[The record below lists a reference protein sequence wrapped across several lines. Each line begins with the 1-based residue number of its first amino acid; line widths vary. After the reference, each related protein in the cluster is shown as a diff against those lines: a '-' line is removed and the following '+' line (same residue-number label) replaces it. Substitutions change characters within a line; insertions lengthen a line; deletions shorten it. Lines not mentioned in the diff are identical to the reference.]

1 MIVGVFDY
9 RGRGFVR
16 CEVAIPRLNA
26 AGTVIFQVDTGSDH
40 TCLNPGPGVSL
51 DIPFDQLDRGN
62 VRAARGVGG
71 QSRYFVERAE
81 LSFVDDQRE
90 YESREVN
97 LWIAEP
103 DGRNRGLN
111 SLLGLDVLRRW
122 RMNFDGPNDRLQF
135 FA

>member
-16 CEVAIPRLNA
+16 CDVAIPRLNV
-26 AGTVIFQVDTGSDH
+26 AGKVTFQVDTGSDH
-40 TCLNPGPGVSL
+40 TSLHVGVGTHIV
-51 DIPFDQLDRGN
+51 IPFDRLDRGN

-71 QSRYFVERAE
+71 HSRYFVERAE

-90 YESREVN
+90 YERREVN